1 MARTTPMISL
11 ANPVSMLSQQF
22 GRRFEA
28 RRRVDGLVYV
38 DFGADNGAILIDLGE
53 GGLGFKSI
61 APVSINLALPLK
73 FKLSGDA
80 SSIEGYAEVA
90 WVDESGK
97 VGGLR
102 FVSLSADACAQIREW
117 TGAFATPRPRA
128 LRAASGRAS
137 NSAPTGANS
146 VQQSS
151 TPERTALEPTKREEV
166 PAQISEALAPAESA
180 QVAEP
185 SREISDAPSADKL
198 TGEQAPADPSALPDA
213 SLAPESSVHVLP
225 AADSTET
232 LALRVDSAS
241 SAAPSILATGA
252 SESASPHE
260 PERGIAD
267 GVEDAFSQVA
277 NPSPET
283 SDAPS
288 AHELAGERAPTD
300 PSALPGAWLVSE
312 SSVHVLAAEDS
323 IETLALRVD
332 SASSAAPSIL
342 ATGASESASPHEP
355 ERGIADGVEDAFS
368 QVANPSPE
376 TSDAPS
382 AHELAGERAPTDP
395 SALPDASLISES
407 SVHVLAAEDS
417 TETLALRV
425 DSASTAA
432 PSIFAISTPESASPR
447 KPERKIDDGAKA
459 AASADSTTS
468 TSETPKTVRTKR
480 NLSPRS
486 SLEIEPRIQR
496 VPASE
501 APVARMRE
509 VAFGFSTQAPTTPG
523 WAKRVPA
530 PDSRNSVSV
539 QKGQRRPT
547 PPKPESPLTPANHHD
562 WSGRGLRDVSASAE
576 WETLPAAPGDEFRSK
591 WMLVPRPLKFWIGAA
606 TGVCLV
612 LALFAGIP
620 SVRMRG
626 ARSGGS
632 SQASVLAFQVEVVDL
647 SNRRWMLRSAGEAG
661 GSVRP
666 PEASSAARDES
677 AKSSHL
683 SDSHNYNNTVAAPQD
698 KTSPVSSPHDSR

>member
-1 MARTTPMISL
+1 
-11 ANPVSMLSQQF
+11 
-22 GRRFEA
+22 
-28 RRRVDGLVYV
+28 
-38 DFGADNGAILIDLGE
+38 
-53 GGLGFKSI
+53 
-61 APVSINLALPLK
+61 
-73 FKLSGDA
+73 
-80 SSIEGYAEVA
+80 
-90 WVDESGK
+90 
-97 VGGLR
+97 
-102 FVSLSADACAQIREW
+102 
-117 TGAFATPRPRA
+117 
-128 LRAASGRAS
+128 
-137 NSAPTGANS
+137 
-146 VQQSS
+146 
-151 TPERTALEPTKREEV
+151 
-166 PAQISEALAPAESA
+166 
-180 QVAEP
+180 
-185 SREISDAPSADKL
+185 
-198 TGEQAPADPSALPDA
+198 LPDA
-213 SLAPESSVHVLP
+213 LAPESSVHVLP
-225 AADSTET
+225 AA
-232 LALRVDSAS
+232 
-241 SAAPSILATGA
+241 
-252 SESASPHE
+252 
-260 PERGIAD
+260 
-267 GVEDAFSQVA
+267 
-277 NPSPET
+277 
-283 SDAPS
+283 
-288 AHELAGERAPTD
+288 
-300 PSALPGAWLVSE
+300 
-312 SSVHVLAAEDS
+312 
-323 IETLALRVD
+323 
-332 SASSAAPSIL
+332 
-342 ATGASESASPHEP
+342 
-355 ERGIADGVEDAFS
+355 
-368 QVANPSPE
+368 
-376 TSDAPS
+376 
-382 AHELAGERAPTDP
+382 
-395 SALPDASLISES
+395 
-407 SVHVLAAEDS
+407 DS

-562 WSGRGLRDVSASAE
+562 LSGRGLRDVSASAE